1 MKLDKDALVKLIKEV
16 HLQEFSR
23 VDLEDL
29 GGKPN
34 NFHVYGFF
42 DNGTGVLYS
51 SESNIKLALDSACKY
66 RNEEIRDEKKGL
78 DVSAYRI
85 IIQCPKDD
93 DDFPLGKTSF
103 TVFGGKK
110 KNNAWRHFE
119 IVKGSCGKDKW
130 VANTIPPGYYSAC
143 GEPAITESKDYK
155 RLTSKWLTEKRKIS
169 AEKNSRF
176 LLSEAPDDKET
187 SYLARRRA
195 EEAKRQPIYD
205 DGEWRV
211 WKVDTIQGL
220 YQRFGSPHRRWHK
233 IWFPRLRNAM
243 FHGLQGGK
251 GKFSTR
257 DLYRIGDDF
266 PGRPARYIKLIGD
279 IPIDCHVFY
288 PEKLKK
294 FFFTIKKANGDTLV
308 VDNKFRY
315 ADKTDKEHGNYI
327 LNLYKSY
334 LKRIKQI
341 NKAIEVHRNTA
352 PPKPRSAY
360 RYGQRTGSELRLFV
374 ERNLLMIL
382 EQLQDIQV
390 LTRPYPGST
399 VAPPAVASLAKYGP
413 RLSNMMG
420 RMTGEIGARPP
431 LPVLGDR
438 DFEKYKIE
446 ETPDIMEFLRVITH
460 KNNFQ
465 KFKKFMA
472 IENPLYRGT
481 RGKKGKSWNPE
492 KMVPGSA
499 RLKLSPS
506 TAGNNVEILT
516 NMLLNHWKH
525 LDPGGRER
533 KKIFDLLKRVQDGA
547 TGIAPRGSVSIAQQP
562 TEKGALTVVDVERGQ
577 LSVTDKAVE
586 EVTEQVGKM
595 LAKRLIERFFA
606 RPKKPSLPPPDK
618 KKMQQR
624 RAAVRIKANRSSRE
638 IVNWMRNAR
647 NAARIAAI
655 IKSVGGAAA
664 AGKAT
669 IVIGGFALTGKFVY
683 ETFKALT
690 DPARDFKSAKFD
702 SRDYPVP
709 TKKAESDYQ
718 DVGPC
723 PEDGC

>member
-1 MKLDKDALVKLIKEV
+1 MKLDKDALVKLIKEECIR
-16 HLQEFSR
+16 L
-23 VDLEDL
+23 DGALCD
-29 GGKPN
+29 PP
-34 NFHVYGFF
+34 
-42 DNGTGVLYS
+42 
-51 SESNIKLALDSACKY
+51 LA
-66 RNEEIRDEKKGL
+66 
-78 DVSAYRI
+78 
-85 IIQCPKDD
+85 
-93 DDFPLGKTSF
+93 
-103 TVFGGKK
+103 
-110 KNNAWRHFE
+110 
-119 IVKGSCGKDKW
+119 
-130 VANTIPPGYYSAC
+130 
-143 GEPAITESKDYK
+143 ESKDYK
-155 RLTSKWLTEKRKIS
+155 RLAKKWLSEKRKIS
-169 AEKNSRF
+169 AEKNSRI

-211 WKVDTIQGL
+211 WKVDTIQDL

-251 GKFSTR
+251 GKFSTQG
-257 DLYRIGDDF
+257 LFRIGDDF
-266 PGRPARYIKLIGD
+266 PGRPFRYIKLIGD

-288 PEKLKK
+288 SEKLKK

-341 NKAIEVHRNTA
+341 NKAIEVHRNAA

-360 RYGQRTGSELRLFV
+360 RYGQRTGAELRLFV

-390 LTRPYPGST
+390 LGAPVFQGHTVSRPWVSRRPAEKT
-399 VAPPAVASLAKYGP
+399 PDVPPPVIASLAKYDS
-413 RLSNMMG
+413 RLSNMMA

-446 ETPDIMEFLRVITH
+446 ETPNIMEFLRVITH

-481 RGKKGKSWNPE
+481 RGKKGKSWNPQKIE
-492 KMVPGSA
+492 SN
-499 RLKLSPS
+499 LTLSRS

-562 TEKGALTVVDVERGQ
+562 AEKGALTVVDVERGQ
-577 LSVTDKAVE
+577 LSVTDEAVE

-624 RAAVRIKANRSSRE
+624 RAAMRTKADRSSRE

-647 NAARIAAI
+647 NAARIVAI
-655 IKSVGGAAA
+655 IKSAGGAAA
-664 AGKAT
+664 AGRAA

-690 DPARDFKSAKFD
+690 DPARGFKSAKFD

>member
-1 MKLDKDALVKLIKEV
+1 MKLDKDALVKLIKEECIR
-16 HLQEFSR
+16 L
-23 VDLEDL
+23 DGALCD
-29 GGKPN
+29 PP
-34 NFHVYGFF
+34 
-42 DNGTGVLYS
+42 
-51 SESNIKLALDSACKY
+51 LA
-66 RNEEIRDEKKGL
+66 
-78 DVSAYRI
+78 
-85 IIQCPKDD
+85 
-93 DDFPLGKTSF
+93 
-103 TVFGGKK
+103 
-110 KNNAWRHFE
+110 
-119 IVKGSCGKDKW
+119 
-130 VANTIPPGYYSAC
+130 
-143 GEPAITESKDYK
+143 ESKDYK
-155 RLTSKWLTEKRKIS
+155 RLAKKWLSEKRKIS
-169 AEKNSRF
+169 AEKNSRI

-211 WKVDTIQGL
+211 WKVDTIQDL

-251 GKFSTR
+251 GKFSTQG
-257 DLYRIGDDF
+257 LFRIGDDF
-266 PGRPARYIKLIGD
+266 PGRPFRYIKLIGD

-288 PEKLKK
+288 SEKLKK

-341 NKAIEVHRNTA
+341 NKAIEVHRNAA

-360 RYGQRTGSELRLFV
+360 RYGQRTGAELRLFV

-399 VAPPAVASLAKYGP
+399 VAPPPVAYLAKYGP

-446 ETPDIMEFLRVITH
+446 ETPNIMEFLRVITH

-481 RGKKGKSWNPE
+481 RGKKGKSWNPQKIE
-492 KMVPGSA
+492 SN
-499 RLKLSPS
+499 LTLSRS

-547 TGIAPRGSVSIAQQP
+547 TGIAPRWSVSIAQQP

-624 RAAVRIKANRSSRE
+624 RAAMRTKADRSSRE

-647 NAARIAAI
+647 NAARIVAI
-655 IKSVGGAAA
+655 IKSAGGAAA
-664 AGKAT
+664 AGRAA

-690 DPARDFKSAKFD
+690 DPARGFKSAKFY
-702 SRDYPVP
+702 SRDYPLP